1 MEALVIFVT
10 FLALMALGV
19 PIGTSL
25 GVAAVIT
32 VYYFDL
38 GIAMLGVNFSSGIA
52 SFPLL
57 AIPFFVLAGVI
68 LEKAGLAATI
78 AHFFELLVGKA
89 VGGLAMVAVMTC
101 MFWGALSGSGP
112 ATTAAVGLILLAP
125 MIKHGYDKH
134 FAGATIANASDL
146 SIIIPPSIAFI
157 IYGNITSVSV
167 SALFVAGIIPGLLTG
182 AGTILVAY
190 LVSRKRGYRGLE
202 RRGTPRE
209 ILKAFKE
216 SIWAILAPVIILGGI
231 YAGIFTPTEAAV
243 VAVFYSLFVA
253 VVIYRSVTWRD
264 MIRML
269 VDASVTSS
277 VIMFIVVFAGLFTW
291 AASVIGVIDQAANF
305 VISISPNAAVK
316 RQGQDVTLICYGS
329 GYYLC
334 EEAAAELDG
343 MKIEAEIVDLR
354 TLKPLDMNTV
364 SESIKKT
371 HRAVIVHEAC
381 LTGGFGAE
389 LAARIQEELFDY
401 LKAPVKR
408 VAAKDIPIPFSPP
421 LEDYVLPKV
430 SDVVEA
436 AREVVNRY
444 RKGHN

>member
-1 MEALVIFVT
+1 MEALVIFLT
-10 FLALMALGV
+10 FLVLMALGV

-25 GVAAVIT
+25 GIAAVIT
-32 VYYFDL
+32 VYHFDL

-89 VGGLAMVAVMTC
+89 AGGLAMVAVMTC

-112 ATTAAVGLILLAP
+112 ATTAAVGLILLTP

-202 RRGTPRE
+202 KRGSPKD
-209 ILKAFKE
+209 ILIAFKN

-253 VVIYRSVTWRD
+253 IVIYRTVTWRD

-277 VIMFIVVFAGLFTW
+277 VIMFIVVFAGIFTW
-291 AASVIGVIDQAANF
+291 AASVIGVIDKAANF
-305 VISISPNAAVK
+305 VISISPNAV
-316 RQGQDVTLICYGS
+316 VMIILINLLLLGLGMILDAIS
-329 GYYLC
+329 ISYLIMPI
-334 EEAAAELDG
+334 L
-343 MKIEAEIVDLR
+343 IPV
-354 TLKPLDMNTV
+354 
-364 SESIKKT
+364 
-371 HRAVIVHEAC
+371 
-381 LTGGFGAE
+381 
-389 LAARIQEELFDY
+389 LAAFRIDPLWYGVIFISALAIGQATPPVGVNLFTAAN
-401 LKAPVKR
+401 LVKGDLD
-408 VAAKDIPIPFSPP
+408 AIAKQAILFVIM
-421 LEDYVLPKV
+421 
-430 SDVVEA
+430 DVVVLIMLSLFPILSLYLP
-436 AREVVNRY
+436 VVAGLY
-444 RKGHN
+444 TP

>member
-1 MEALVIFVT
+1 LEALVIFLT
-10 FLALMALGV
+10 FVVLMALGV

-25 GVAAVIT
+25 GIAAVIT
-32 VYYFDL
+32 VYHFDL

-112 ATTAAVGLILLAP
+112 ATTAAVGLILLTP

-202 RRGTPRE
+202 ARGSPKE
-209 ILKAFKE
+209 ILIAFKDC
-216 SIWAILAPVIILGGI
+216 IWAIFAPVIILGGI

-253 VVIYRSVTWRD
+253 IVIYRTVTWRD

-277 VIMFIVVFAGLFTW
+277 VIMFIVVFAGIFTW
-291 AASVIGVIDQAANF
+291 AASVIGVIDKAANF
-305 VISISPNAAVK
+305 VISISPNAV
-316 RQGQDVTLICYGS
+316 VMIILINLLLLGLGMILDAIS
-329 GYYLC
+329 ISYLIMPI
-334 EEAAAELDG
+334 L
-343 MKIEAEIVDLR
+343 IPV
-354 TLKPLDMNTV
+354 
-364 SESIKKT
+364 
-371 HRAVIVHEAC
+371 
-381 LTGGFGAE
+381 
-389 LAARIQEELFDY
+389 LAAFKIDPLWYGVIFISALAIGQATPPVGVNLFTAAN
-401 LKAPVKR
+401 LVKGDLD
-408 VAAKDIPIPFSPP
+408 AIAKQAILFVIM
-421 LEDYVLPKV
+421 
-430 SDVVEA
+430 DVVVLIILSLFPILSLYLP
-436 AREVVNRY
+436 VVAGLY
-444 RKGHN
+444 TP

>member
-1 MEALVIFVT
+1 LEALVIFLV
-10 FLALMALGV
+10 FLTLMFLGV

-25 GVAAVIT
+25 GIAAVIT

-38 GIAMLGVNFSSGIA
+38 GIGMLGVNFSSGIA

-112 ATTAAVGLILLAP
+112 ATTAAVGLILLRP
-125 MIKHGYDKH
+125 MIKHGYDKN

-182 AGTILVAY
+182 AGSILVAY
-190 LVSRKRGYRGLE
+190 LVSRHRGYRGLE
-202 RRGTPRE
+202 KRGSLKE
-209 ILKAFKE
+209 ILIALKN

-253 VVIYRSVTWRD
+253 VVIYRTVTWRD
-264 MIRML
+264 MISIL

-291 AASVIGVIDQAANF
+291 AASVIGVVDQAANF
-305 VISISPNAAVK
+305 VISISPNAV
-316 RQGQDVTLICYGS
+316 VMIILINLLLLGLGMILDAIS
-329 GYYLC
+329 ISYLIMPI
-334 EEAAAELDG
+334 L
-343 MKIEAEIVDLR
+343 IPV
-354 TLKPLDMNTV
+354 
-364 SESIKKT
+364 
-371 HRAVIVHEAC
+371 
-381 LTGGFGAE
+381 
-389 LAARIQEELFDY
+389 LAALKIDPLWYGVIFISALAIGQATPPVGVNLFT
-401 LKAPVKR
+401 
-408 VAAKDIPIPFSPP
+408 AANLIKGDLDAIAKQAIVF
-421 LEDYVLPKV
+421 VLM
-430 SDVVEA
+430 DVVVLIILSLFPA
-436 AREVVNRY
+436 LSLYLPVLAGLY
-444 RKGHN
+444 TP

>member
-1 MEALVIFVT
+1 LEALLIFFT

-25 GVAAVIT
+25 GIAAVIT
-32 VYYFDL
+32 IFYFDL

-78 AHFFELLVGKA
+78 AHFFELVVGRA

-112 ATTAAVGLILLAP
+112 ATTAAVGLILLTP

-190 LVSRKRGYRGLE
+190 LVSRKRGYRGVE
-202 RRGTPRE
+202 KRGSAKE
-209 ILKAFKE
+209 ILIALKD
-216 SIWAILAPVIILGGI
+216 SIWALLAPVIILGGI
-231 YAGIFTPTEAAV
+231 YTGIFTPTEAAV

-269 VDASVTSS
+269 VDASVTAS
-277 VIMFIVVFAGLFTW
+277 VIMFIVVFAGIFTW
-291 AASVIGVIDQAANF
+291 TASVIGVIDQAANF
-305 VISISPNAAVK
+305 VIAISPNAAVMII
-316 RQGQDVTLICYGS
+316 LINLLLLGLGMILDAIS
-329 GYYLC
+329 ISYLIMPI
-334 EEAAAELDG
+334 L
-343 MKIEAEIVDLR
+343 IPV
-354 TLKPLDMNTV
+354 
-364 SESIKKT
+364 
-371 HRAVIVHEAC
+371 
-381 LTGGFGAE
+381 
-389 LAARIQEELFDY
+389 LAAFKIDPLWYGVIFISALAIGQATPPVGVNLFTAAN
-401 LKAPVKR
+401 LVKGDLDS
-408 VAAKDIPIPFSPP
+408 VARQAIVFVIM
-421 LEDYVLPKV
+421 
-430 SDVVEA
+430 DVVILIILSLFPILSLYLP
-436 AREVVNRY
+436 VLVGLY
-444 RKGHN
+444 KP